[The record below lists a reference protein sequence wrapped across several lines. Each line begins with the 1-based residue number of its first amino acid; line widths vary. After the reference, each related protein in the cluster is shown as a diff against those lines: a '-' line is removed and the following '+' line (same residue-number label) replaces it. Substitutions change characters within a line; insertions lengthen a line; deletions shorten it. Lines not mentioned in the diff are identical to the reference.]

1 MNEPNNNIIKTNED
15 LKKVFVGIIK
25 DLRQITKGFQK
36 LVDTQKNEISEKV
49 KKSAAIK
56 QEKYKEKI
64 VEKQKIDREKKIL
77 KYLKDKKEKGN
88 EDSLLSNILG
98 FAKLFLLTFGAAGLI
113 SIIGKTE
120 IGKLLGS
127 LIKSIAESFVS
138 VGKDLLGILGTAFKE
153 SSGHIVKAV
162 KAIFSGINDFFGFI
176 SGALTG
182 ANGYR
187 QLDLANILKSFFDNV
202 IVKSFHLLVDV
213 FQLAAKIFTKIFQD
227 NTESIKTGFIDLMTS
242 VFDTIT
248 SIVKTI
254 ITTLYS
260 DAAKGQLT
268 SVFESI
274 KKIFVNLWELLKAA
288 WVGEFKNAKGD
299 TTTFGNIIL
308 KYFGIWAGLQLGIAA
323 LNLTMLKFG
332 AAMAGFFDEIDSANS
347 MRCCCKNMAS
357 NILDVAEEID
367 RKPKTP
373 TTKPGST
380 TPTKT
385 PGVLDRL
392 GKTVSAGWGKVT
404 NAVGKVSEAGKIIG
418 TRVTNAF
425 GQVVEY
431 TSTKA
436 AQMAS
441 KIEAGYKAAKNK
453 VADMVRS
460 LYRMFVAVAKNK
472 TLQEKVLKKISQSI
486 IARFWKSVW
495 IKVSAAIA
503 AAVAIPVV
511 GVLLDVFI
519 GVSLA
524 YDLYQIWHW
533 FFVSSDGETEDG
545 GYYKEIEAEVN
556 SWWKEND
563 KPTVQAPPVVA
574 PPAPAPKSVSTT
586 TVSAAPVVTA
596 PVEKKAEAKSASAPA
611 STPTSASASTPTS
624 APTSTPAVAP
634 APVVPTQP
642 LTTASVSAPSA
653 PSTTS
658 SKNLDELKA
667 QAVGGATANLAS
679 SMKQGDVT
687 FTKHSPGLDVLAQNI
702 RSVVPNFG
710 LFTAFNDKF
719 HQVNH
724 PRSSHAK
731 GLAIDFTVR
740 GGKSDYAAA
749 ANQLAGHL
757 QKQGFKFG
765 TDFLVV
771 DEANVGGLGGGRN
784 KFTTGDH
791 VHVQF
796 QNEEAAARYRS
807 LFPTQQLSQFSKSDD
822 EQQLAK
828 YKDIRGTGNLA
839 AGDFIGGSQV
849 GGQVLTQ
856 AIEQT
861 NEEMNDL
868 RDVMLDMISQNL
880 MSGSEGMTFLTNN
893 NVNVVN
899 QKGSTNKKFTDPD
912 IAEKIFKNA
921 FAL

>member
-1 MNEPNNNIIKTNED
+1 MNETNNIIKANED
-15 LKKVFVGIIK
+15 LKKVFVGILK
-25 DLRQITKGFQK
+25 DLRQVTKGFQK
-36 LVDTQKNEISEKV
+36 LTDIQKDEISEKV
-49 KKSAAIK
+49 RKSAAIK

-64 VEKQKIDREKKIL
+64 VEKQKIDREKTVL
-77 KYLKDKKEKGN
+77 NYLKDKKEKGN

-120 IGKLLGS
+120 MGKLLGS

-162 KAIFSGINDFFGFI
+162 KAIFSGISDFFGFI

-202 IVKSFHLLVDV
+202 VVKGFHLLVDV
-213 FQLAAKIFTKIFQD
+213 FQLAAKVFTKIFQD
-227 NTESIKTGFIDLMTS
+227 NSESIKTGFIDLMTS

-248 SIVKTI
+248 SIVKNI

-268 SVFESI
+268 GVFESI

-332 AAMAGFFDEIDSANS
+332 AAMAGFFDEIDSADS

-380 TPTKT
+380 TPTKS

-392 GKTVSAGWGKVT
+392 GKTVSEGWGKVT

-431 TSTKA
+431 TTTKA

-453 VADMVRS
+453 VADMVKS
-460 LYRMFVAVAKNK
+460 LYKMFVAVAKNK

-486 IARFWKSVW
+486 VARFWKSVW
-495 IKVSAAIA
+495 IKVSTAIA
-503 AAVAIPVV
+503 AAAAIPGV
-511 GVLLDVFI
+511 GLLIDVLI
-519 GVSLA
+519 AASLA

-556 SWWKEND
+556 SWWKEQD
-563 KPTVQAPPVVA
+563 KPTIQPPPVVA
-574 PPAPAPKSVSTT
+574 TSAPAPKPVPTT
-586 TVSAAPVVTA
+586 TVTAAPVVTA
-596 PVEKKAEAKSASAPA
+596 PVEKKAEAKSASAPVSTQSTAAAPA
-611 STPTSASASTPTS
+611 STPSVTTTSAVAAAPVMVPASASAQTS
-624 APTSTPAVAP
+624 TSTP
-634 APVVPTQP
+634 
-642 LTTASVSAPSA
+642 SA
-653 PSTTS
+653 TS
-658 SKNLDELKA
+658 SKSLDELKA
-667 QAVGGATANLAS
+667 QVIGGKLNNGGPRSKTIAAIMHHTGGRGLEATVRTLQNRGLSYHYLIDRDGKIVQTLPDNLVAWHAHPNDKKPSLTNSNTIGIATIAKDDSDLTPEQITSAVTLEDALARKYGFPKNDVFGHGEVSSHKHPQEGATIVKAIRGGAMPSKEL
-679 SMKQGDVT
+679 
-687 FTKHSPGLDVLAQNI
+687 NI
-702 RSVVPNFG
+702 
-710 LFTAFNDKF
+710 
-719 HQVNH
+719 
-724 PRSSHAK
+724 
-731 GLAIDFTVR
+731 
-740 GGKSDYAAA
+740 
-749 ANQLAGHL
+749 
-757 QKQGFKFG
+757 
-765 TDFLVV
+765 
-771 DEANVGGLGGGRN
+771 ENVKL
-784 KFTTGDH
+784 
-791 VHVQF
+791 
-796 QNEEAAARYRS
+796 
-807 LFPTQQLSQFSKSDD
+807 PTM
-822 EQQLAK
+822 
-828 YKDIRGTGNLA
+828 TP
-839 AGDFIGGSQV
+839 
-849 GGQVLTQ
+849 GGQPSSEILNRS
-856 AIEQT
+856 IEET
-861 NEEMNDL
+861 TDELNDL
-868 RDVMLDMISQNL
+868 KDTMLDMISQNL
-880 MSGSEGMTFLTNN
+880 MGSSDGMTFLTNN

-912 IAEKIFKNA
+912 VAEKIFRKA